1 MTEFDYIVVGA
12 GAAGCV
18 LANRLSESGRHDV
31 LLIEAGPEDTSPLIR
46 MPKGFGKLL
55 GDPAHAWFIPV
66 QPDDCNGHRNEVWL
80 RGKMLGG
87 SSGINGMVYMRGHP
101 DDYDGWAAL
110 GVEGWGWQDVAP
122 CFRRIEDHALGADE
136 LRGAGGPLKVSP
148 YAERNRL
155 GEAVLDACQSLG
167 VRRVEDINRLD
178 HEGVAYLTYTIRNGR
193 RQSSAEAFLKP
204 ARKRKNVAVVTGTE
218 VTRVVFEG
226 TRAVGVGCHRNGI
239 VTAYRACHEVVLSA
253 GALESPRL
261 LQLSGVGDPQHLQSL
276 GIGVVA
282 ASPGVGLNMREHLLY
297 MTQARLRQW
306 RDSQNRQF
314 AGARLWRNALQYFLF
329 HRGVMALGSYPV
341 GGFVRTA
348 PDATRPDVQLMM
360 APFSLDFGAAAGSGF
375 EPFPGMQLFSYPLRP
390 ESQGHV
396 KIVSADRKVA
406 PEVAAN
412 YLAEPYDRQMAINA
426 FRLMRNVFGAEPLA
440 SLLEGETR
448 PGSAVQS
455 DDEILDLYRRE
466 GQSGFH
472 ACGTCKMGTDRLAV
486 LDSRLRVRGVAGLR
500 VMDLSVT
507 PTMISGNTNGP
518 MMAMAWRAADLILED
533 AR

>member
-18 LANRLSESGRHDV
+18 LANRLSENGRHAV
-31 LLIEAGPEDTSPLIR
+31 LLIEAGPDDTSPLIR

-55 GDPAHAWFIPV
+55 SDPAHAWFIPV
-66 QPDDCNGHRNEVWL
+66 QPDNGNGHRNEVWL

-87 SSGINGMVYMRGHP
+87 SSSLNGMVYMRGHP
-101 DDYDGWAAL
+101 QDYDGWAAL
-110 GVEGWGWQDVAP
+110 GIEGWGWQDMAP

-148 YAERNRL
+148 YAPRNRL
-155 GEAVLDACQSLG
+155 DEAVLEACQELG
-167 VRRVEDINRLD
+167 VRRLKDINRLD
-178 HEGVAYLTYTIRNGR
+178 HEGVAYLTYTIRHGR

-204 ARKRKNVAVVTGTE
+204 ARKRPNLTVMTGTE
-218 VTRVVFEG
+218 VSRIVFVG
-226 TRAVGVGCHRNGI
+226 LRAVGVQCSRGG
-239 VTAYRACHEVVLSA
+239 VETTYRAKREVVLSA

-261 LQLSGVGDPQHLQSL
+261 LQLSGVGDPGHLLSP
-276 GIGVVA
+276 GIRIVA

-297 MTQARLRQW
+297 MIQARLKQW

-314 AGARLWRNALQYFLF
+314 GGTRLWRNALQYFLF
-329 HRGVMALGSYPV
+329 HRGVMARGSYPV
-341 GGFVRTA
+341 GGFVKTA
-348 PDATRPDVQLMM
+348 PGATRPDVQLMM
-360 APFSLDFGAAAGSGF
+360 APFSMDFASPGYSF

-396 KIVSADRKVA
+396 RIVSSERRVP
-406 PEVAAN
+406 PEVVAN

-426 FRLMRNVFGAEPLA
+426 FRLMRNVLAAKSLA

-448 PGSAVQS
+448 PGAALQS
-455 DDEILDLYRRE
+455 DDEIIDLYRRE

-486 LDSRLRVRGVAGLR
+486 LDSRLRVRGVDGLR

>member
-18 LANRLSESGRHDV
+18 LANRLSASGRHEV
-31 LLIEAGPEDTSPLIR
+31 LLIEAGPEDTDPLIR

-66 QPDDCNGHRNEVWL
+66 QPDNGNGHRNEVWL

-87 SSGINGMVYMRGHP
+87 SSSINGMVYMRGHP
-101 DDYDGWAAL
+101 ADYDGWAAQ
-110 GVEGWGWQDVAP
+110 GVEGWSWGDVAP

-136 LRGAGGPLKVSP
+136 LRGEGGPLKVSL
-148 YAERNRL
+148 YAQRNRL
-155 GEAVLDACQSLG
+155 GEAVLEACRSLG

-204 ARKRKNVAVVTGTE
+204 ARKRKNLTVVTGTE
-218 VTRVVFEG
+218 VSRIVFKG
-226 TRAVGVGCHRNGI
+226 PRAVGVQCQRGG
-239 VTAYRACHEVVLSA
+239 VDTAYRARREIVLSA

-261 LQLSGVGDPQHLQSL
+261 LQLSGVGDPQHLRSL
-276 GIGVVA
+276 GIRVVA
-282 ASPGVGLNMREHLLY
+282 ESHGVGQNLREHLLY
-297 MTQARLRQW
+297 MVQARLKHW
-306 RDSQNRQF
+306 RDSQNREF
-314 AGARLWRNALQYFLF
+314 AGVRLWRNALRYFLF
-329 HRGVMALGSYPV
+329 HSGVLALGSYQV
-341 GGFVRTA
+341 GGFVKTA

-360 APFSLDFGAAAGSGF
+360 APYSLDFDAAGYGF
-375 EPFPGMQLFSYPLRP
+375 ESFPGMQLFSYLLRP

-396 KIVSADRKVA
+396 RIVSADRA
-406 PEVAAN
+406 TPPEVTGN
-412 YLAEPYDRQMAINA
+412 YLADPYDQRMAVNA
-426 FRLMRNVFGAEPLA
+426 FRLMRKIIAADPLA
-440 SLLEGETR
+440 SLLDGETR
-448 PGSAVQS
+448 PGSAIQS
-455 DDEILDLYRRE
+455 DDEILELYRRE
-466 GQSGFH
+466 GQSGYH
-472 ACGTCKMGTDRLAV
+472 ACGTCKMGTDSLAV
-486 LDSRLRVRGVAGLR
+486 LDSRLRVRGVDGLR

>member
-18 LANRLSESGRHDV
+18 LANRLSESGRHEV
-31 LLIEAGPEDTSPLIR
+31 LVIEAGPEDTSPLIR

-55 GDPAHAWFIPV
+55 CDPTHAWFIPV
-66 QPDDCNGHRNEVWL
+66 QPDNGNGHRNEVWL

-87 SSGINGMVYMRGHP
+87 SSSINGMVYMRGHP
-101 DDYDGWAAL
+101 EDYDGWSAL

-136 LRGAGGPLKVSP
+136 LRGEGGPLKVSL
-148 YAERNRL
+148 YAQRNRL
-155 GEAVLDACQSLG
+155 GEAVLNACQSLG
-167 VRRVEDINRLD
+167 VPRLEDINRLD

-204 ARKRKNVAVVTGTE
+204 ARKRKNLVVVTGTE
-218 VTRVVFEG
+218 VSRVIFEG
-226 TRAVGVGCHRNGI
+226 TRAVGVQCR
-239 VTAYRACHEVVLSA
+239 RAGVEMTYKAKREVVLSA

-261 LQLSGVGDPQHLQSL
+261 LQLSGVGNPEHLQSL
-276 GIGVVA
+276 GIRVVA

-297 MTQARLRQW
+297 MIQARLRQS
-306 RDSQNRQF
+306 RDSQNREF

-329 HRGVMALGSYPV
+329 HSGVMALGSYQV
-341 GGFVRTA
+341 GGFVKTA
-348 PDATRPDVQLMM
+348 RDATRPDVQLMM
-360 APFSLDFGAAAGSGF
+360 APYSLDFGAAGYGF

-396 KIVSADRKVA
+396 RIVSADHNA
-406 PEVAAN
+406 PPEVVAN
-412 YLAEPYDRQMAINA
+412 YLADPYDQRMAINA
-426 FRLMRNVFGAEPLA
+426 FRLMRKVFAAEPLA
-440 SLLEGETR
+440 SLMDGETR
-448 PGSAVQS
+448 PGFALQS

-466 GQSGFH
+466 GQSGYH
-472 ACGTCKMGTDRLAV
+472 ACGTCKMGTDSLAV
-486 LDSRLRVRGVAGLR
+486 LDSRLRVRGVGGLR
-500 VMDLSVT
+500 VMDLSIT

>member
-18 LANRLSESGRHDV
+18 LANRLSEDARHAV
-31 LLIEAGPEDTSPLIR
+31 LLIEAGPDDTSPLIR

-55 GDPAHAWFIPV
+55 SDPAHAWFIPV
-66 QPDDCNGHRNEVWL
+66 QPDDGNDHRKEVWL

-87 SSGINGMVYMRGHP
+87 SSSINGMVYMRGHP
-101 DDYDGWAAL
+101 QDYDSWAAL
-110 GVEGWGWQDVAP
+110 GVEGWGWQHVAP
-122 CFRRIEDHALGADE
+122 CFQRIEDHALGADE

-148 YAERNRL
+148 YAQRSRL
-155 GEAVLDACQSLG
+155 GEAVLEACQQLG
-167 VRRVEDINRLD
+167 MRRLEDINRLD
-178 HEGVAYLTYTIRNGR
+178 HEGVAYLIYTIRHGR

-204 ARKRKNVAVVTGTE
+204 ARKRPNLTVMTGTE
-218 VTRVVFEG
+218 VSRIVFEG
-226 TRAVGVGCHRNGI
+226 SRAVGVQCSRGGVETTC
-239 VTAYRACHEVVLSA
+239 RAKREVVLSA

-261 LQLSGVGDPQHLQSL
+261 LQLSGIGDPGHLLSL
-276 GIGVVA
+276 GIRVVA

-297 MTQARLRQW
+297 MIQARLKQW

-314 AGARLWRNALQYFLF
+314 GGTRLWRNALQYFLF
-329 HRGVMALGSYPV
+329 HRGVMARGSYPV
-341 GGFVRTA
+341 GGFVTTA
-348 PDATRPDVQLMM
+348 PGATRPDVQLMM
-360 APFSLDFGAAAGSGF
+360 APFSMDFASPGYGF

-396 KIVSADRKVA
+396 RIVSSDSSVA

-426 FRLMRNVFGAEPLA
+426 FRLMRNVLGAEPLA
-440 SLLEGETR
+440 SLLAGETR
-448 PGSAVQS
+448 PSAALQS
-455 DDEILDLYRRE
+455 DDEIIDLYRRE

-472 ACGTCKMGTDRLAV
+472 ACGTCKMGSDRLAV
-486 LDSRLRVRGVAGLR
+486 LDSRLRVRSVQGLR
-500 VMDLSVT
+500 VMDLSIT

-518 MMAMAWRAADLILED
+518 MMAMAWRAADLILQD

>member
-1 MTEFDYIVVGA
+1 MTDFDYVVVGA

-18 LANRLSESGRHDV
+18 LANRLSESGRHEV

-55 GDPAHAWFIPV
+55 GDPVHAWFIPV
-66 QPDDCNGHRNEVWL
+66 RPDSGNGHRNEVWL

-87 SSGINGMVYMRGHP
+87 SSSINGMVYMRGHP
-101 DDYDGWAAL
+101 EDYDGWGAL
-110 GVEGWGWQDVAP
+110 GVEGWNWQDVAP

-136 LRGAGGPLKVSP
+136 LRGKDGPLKVSL

-155 GEAVLDACQSLG
+155 GEAVLEACRSLG

-204 ARKRKNVAVVTGTE
+204 AMKRRNLTVVTGME
-218 VTRVVFEG
+218 VTRVIFEG
-226 TRAVGVGCHRNGI
+226 TRAVGVECKRAGFETTHR
-239 VTAYRACHEVVLSA
+239 ARREVVLSA

-261 LQLSGVGDPQHLQSL
+261 LQLSGVGDPQHLQPL
-276 GIGVVA
+276 GIRVVA
-282 ASPGVGLNMREHLLY
+282 PSPGVGLNMREHLLY
-297 MTQARLRQW
+297 MIQARLRQW

-314 AGARLWRNALQYFLF
+314 AGARLWRNALRYFLF
-329 HRGVMALGSYPV
+329 HSGVMALGPYQV
-341 GGFVRTA
+341 GGFVKTA

-360 APFSLDFGAAAGSGF
+360 APYSLDFDAGGYGF
-375 EPFPGMQLFSYPLRP
+375 EAFPGMQFFSYPLRP
-390 ESQGHV
+390 KSQGHV
-396 KIVSADRKVA
+396 KIVSADRNVP

-412 YLAEPYDRQMAINA
+412 YLADPYDQRMAINA
-426 FRLMRNVFGAEPLA
+426 FRLMRNVFAAPPLA
-440 SLLEGETR
+440 RLLDGETR
-448 PGSAVQS
+448 PGCALQS
-455 DDEILDLYRRE
+455 DDEILELYRRE
-466 GQSGFH
+466 GQSGYH
-472 ACGTCKMGTDRLAV
+472 ACGTCKMGTDTLAV
-486 LDSRLRVRGVAGLR
+486 LDSRLRVRGVDSLR

-518 MMAMAWRAADLILED
+518 MMAMAWRAADLIMAD